1 MGCSMNINEL
11 LWVICEFQ
19 SKADRPLD
27 EILNIKEQGK
37 KFSTELERYSSTLP
51 ALLWKVKK

>member
-1 MGCSMNINEL
+1 MNINEL